1 MSTIEQRRDQIFPK
15 LGPEEI
21 ARLEHFGNVR
31 RYKPGDLLFE
41 IGKPSPG
48 MFVLTAG
55 VVAVCAR
62 DGMGHVSKIIE
73 HKPGEFLAEIGHLSG
88 RPALVDARATTDVEA
103 LLISPDRLR
112 GVIIAEA
119 ELGEKIMRALI
130 LRRVALIENGTSG
143 PVLIGPALNSD
154 MVRLQNFLAR
164 NGYPHQTLDPDEDT
178 DAQVLV
184 ERYATEPSELPL
196 AVCSDGTVLKN
207 PSTTKLAHY
216 LGMVTCDAPDRTYD
230 VAIVGAGPAGLATAV
245 YAASEGLSVIVFDAN
260 AFGGQAGASARI
272 ENYLGF
278 PTGISGQALTA
289 RAFVQAQKFG
299 VEAAIPAEITG
310 LDCGAAPFALSLIN
324 GGSVKAQAVVVATGA
339 RYRRPAIPLL
349 QDFEGRGIWYWAS
362 PIEARMCRRQE
373 ITLVGGGNS
382 AGQAANFLSGFA
394 AKIFMLIRAE
404 SLAASM
410 SRYLIDR
417 IEAQSNIEIL
427 CQTEIVA
434 LTGTPEGRL
443 ERVRWRHAQTG
454 AETERAIRNVF
465 LFIGADP
472 ATNWLRACGV
482 ELDAKGFV
490 VTGSRASMING
501 ATTGM
506 SRPPLP
512 LESNV
517 PGVFAVG
524 DARSGSVKRVGG
536 AIGEGAAV
544 VAQLHS
550 YFAASRL

>member
-1 MSTIEQRRDQIFPK
+1 MSTIEQRRDQMFPK
-15 LGPEEI
+15 LRPEEI
-21 ARLEHFGNVR
+21 ERLRRFGEVR
-31 RYKPGDLLFE
+31 RYKAGDLLFVTGE
-41 IGKPSPG
+41 PSPG
-48 MFVLTAG
+48 MFVLIAG
-55 VVAVCAR
+55 TVAVSSR
-62 DGMGHVSKIIE
+62 DGLGHVVPIVE
-73 HKPGEFLAEIGHLSG
+73 EGPGQFLAEVGQLSG

-103 LLISPDRLR
+103 LLISPERLR

-130 LRRVALIENGTSG
+130 LRRVALIENGAGG
-143 PVLIGPALNSD
+143 PVLIGPALNPD

-164 NGYPHQTLDPDEDT
+164 NGYPHQVLDPDEDA
-178 DAQVLV
+178 DAKALV
-184 ERYATEPSELPL
+184 ERYAPEPSHLPL
-196 AVCSDGTVLKN
+196 AVCADGTVLKN
-207 PSTTKLAHY
+207 PSTTELARC

-278 PTGISGQALTA
+278 PTGISGQALTG

-299 VEAAIPAEITG
+299 AEMAIPVEVTG
-310 LDCGAAPFALSLIN
+310 LDCGVSPFSLSLAN
-324 GGSVKAQAVVVATGA
+324 GRSVKAQAVVVAAGA
-339 RYRRPAIPLL
+339 RYRRPAIPRL

-362 PIEARMCRRQE
+362 PIEARMCRREE
-373 ITLVGGGNS
+373 IALVGGGNS
-382 AGQAANFLSGFA
+382 AGQAAVFLSGFA
-394 AKIFMLIRAE
+394 AKIFMLVRAE

-417 IEAQSNIEIL
+417 IEARPNIELL

-443 ERVRWRHAQTG
+443 ERVRWRHAPTG

-472 ATNWLRACGV
+472 ATSWLRAC
-482 ELDAKGFV
+482 ELARRQGICPNGF
-490 VTGSRASMING
+490 
-501 ATTGM
+501 
-506 SRPPLP
+506 
-512 LESNV
+512 
-517 PGVFAVG
+517 
-524 DARSGSVKRVGG
+524 
-536 AIGEGAAV
+536 
-544 VAQLHS
+544 
-550 YFAASRL
+550 ASRTRAAETGVPARCRSNRMSPVCSRWAMQGRAR